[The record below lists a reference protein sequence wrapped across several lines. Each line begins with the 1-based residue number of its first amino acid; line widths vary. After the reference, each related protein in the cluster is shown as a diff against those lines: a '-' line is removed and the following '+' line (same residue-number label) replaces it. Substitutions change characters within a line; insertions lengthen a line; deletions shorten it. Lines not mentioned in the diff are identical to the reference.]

1 MKGTNLAMNDHS
13 GALVL
18 QPLHCWVWCNT
29 WNDYGCGYA
38 ELTGRISCC
47 HPSISSCWVQ
57 TCQRLKQSNARTEA
71 KAVLKLIYFW
81 SAESS
86 PEQQTNRSHPRS
98 AHYKEKI
105 KETLQPV
112 QTGAV
117 TLQLLHTSPPSKK
130 KTSHIIPERGRE
142 LLTVLQ
148 RCPMPLILKDPV
160 G

>member
-57 TCQRLKQSNARTEA
+57 TCQRLKQSNAPTEA
-71 KAVLKLIYFW
+71 KAVLKLIFFFFGLLR
-81 SAESS
+81 AHLSS
-86 PEQQTNRSHPRS
+86 RQT
-98 AHYKEKI
+98 AHI
-105 KETLQPV
+105 LALPT
-112 QTGAV
+112 T
-117 TLQLLHTSPPSKK
+117 KK
-130 KTSHIIPERGRE
+130 KKKRHYSQFRLELSHFSCSTQALLRKKQVTSSQKEGENYSQFCRG
-142 LLTVLQ
+142 V
-148 RCPMPLILKDPV
+148 RCP
-160 G
+160 